1 MRHDDQQP
9 EGDVRSWR
17 RRIQALH
24 CTEGRFVLDQIDK
37 GHKSAAFRTYDARMI
52 RTTARHFFRWLR
64 RVAIALLVLLLGP
77 GVMLVTGD
85 VVGADWRSASRKP
98 AGLAPDPSE
107 NRQAVVQ
114 VYAARA
120 FSWRGAFGVH
130 TWIAVKP
137 TDAEQYTVYHILGWR
152 TRYSG
157 SGLAIGRDQP
167 DRHWFG
173 AEPQVLAQLEGE
185 GVDDIIARIDAAARR
200 YPYDREYGLW
210 PGPNSN
216 TFTSWV
222 ARQVPELRLDLPPTA
237 IGKDYLGHDTFFD
250 RAVSGTGYQASLFGL
265 IGVTL
270 AVEEGLEINLAGMTF
285 GIDPND
291 LNLKLPGVGRVGPA
305 PDPVRLL
312 RQGADG

>member
-1 MRHDDQQP
+1 MF
-9 EGDVRSWR
+9 
-17 RRIQALH
+17 L
-24 CTEGRFVLDQIDK
+24 
-37 GHKSAAFRTYDARMI
+37 
-52 RTTARHFFRWLR
+52 
-64 RVAIALLVLLLGP
+64 
-77 GVMLVTGD
+77 TGD
-85 VVGADWRSASRKP
+85 VVGSDWRTASRAP
-98 AGLAPDPSE
+98 ANLAPDPIE
-107 NRQAVVQ
+107 NKQAIVQ

-137 TDAEQYTVYHILGWR
+137 TDARRYTVYHILGWR

-157 SGLAIGRDQP
+157 NGLAIGHDRP

-173 AEPQVLAQLEGE
+173 AAPEVLVHLEGD
-185 GVDDIIARIDAAARR
+185 GVDGIIERIDEAARR
-200 YPYDREYGLW
+200 YPYAREYGLW

-222 ARQVPELRLDLPPTA
+222 ARQVPELELDLPPTA

-250 RAVSGTGYQASLFGL
+250 TAVSGTGYQASLFGL

-270 AVEEGLEINLAGMTF
+270 ALEEGLEINLAGLTF

-305 PDPVRLL
+305 PDPTRML
-312 RQGADG
+312 RQGADS